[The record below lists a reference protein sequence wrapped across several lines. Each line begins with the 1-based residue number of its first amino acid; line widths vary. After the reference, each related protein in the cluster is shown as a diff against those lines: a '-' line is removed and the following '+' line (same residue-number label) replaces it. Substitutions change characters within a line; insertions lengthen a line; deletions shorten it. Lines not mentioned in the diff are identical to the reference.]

1 MTYIIEHLKIFFLLL
16 PLLLSAVHSSYAQ
29 GESDRPKNLYHREL
43 WARKLAVSNECA
55 CALLDT
61 INNHWKHSC
70 LNEAHSL
77 ALIKHTELNE
87 WNVDIMQLSIGEYLF
102 LQAHSYN
109 TFGALKYKN
118 KLFVLQC
125 FDSLDIQQTQRY
137 FSRLPDSIK
146 ILSDYQSF
154 ISECNDYSFIV
165 DTLRSDKN
173 NVLDREV
180 FTYYR
185 FINLICGEDDKCFSC
200 KAISNKPNNQH

>member
-1 MTYIIEHLKIFFLLL
+1 MHKANQIDQRTCIIENYGHGNL
-16 PLLLSAVHSSYAQ
+16 PSVMNVLV
-29 GESDRPKNLYHREL
+29 LYWIRL
-43 WARKLAVSNECA
+43 
-55 CALLDT
+55 
-61 INNHWKHSC
+61 IIIGKHSC

-125 FDSLDIQQTQRY
+125 FDSLDIQQTQHY

-165 DTLRSDKN
+165 DTSLS
-173 NVLDREV
+173 
-180 FTYYR
+180 
-185 FINLICGEDDKCFSC
+185 
-200 KAISNKPNNQH
+200 